1 MKHLS
6 ILIVGLALV
15 TSVIAEKSTYEK
27 HNSKG
32 IDSGQISPVILT
44 FINDFKAHLKSRN
57 PSDPKL
63 LQTDTEHMQALRNLL
78 DDNKAWD

>member
-32 IDSGQISPVILT
+32 IDPGQDQPRS
-44 FINDFKAHLKSRN
+44 S
-57 PSDPKL
+57 
-63 LQTDTEHMQALRNLL
+63 
-78 DDNKAWD
+78 